1 SGALNTVWSCF
12 VRPEGRILAGRP
24 DPFRRSPTMKRVFVS
39 MLLPCLIAL
48 GATNSVHAQ
57 GKKSDA
63 VVKVKAEAGKPNADG
78 TQPVHIH
85 RNIEKGWH
93 VYANPTGSEDLADT
107 ATTVTGG
114 GNAKVEGVEYP
125 AGKVVHDKTLGDYKV
140 YEDKVTITA
149 KVRRT
154 GSGP

>member
-1 SGALNTVWSCF
+1 
-12 VRPEGRILAGRP
+12 
-24 DPFRRSPTMKRVFVS
+24 
-39 MLLPCLIAL
+39 MLLPCLVTL
-48 GATNSVHAQ
+48 GTANNAHAQ

-78 TQPVHIH
+78 TTPVQIH
-85 RNIEKGWH
+85 LTIDKGWH

-107 ATTVTGG
+107 ATTVTSG

-149 KVRRT
+149 KVRR
-154 GSGP
+154 GAGGGPIDLALKIQACSDQKCLVPATIKVPVP